1 MKYTINTNGYSSSSD
16 VSYKLLKL
24 QKSLDDDI
32 TNEDGSAANSSILA
46 MNQEPPSDTEE
57 SLGFEGDTDSDVD
70 THNDEK
76 NAQQKDSNSL
86 KQNYKNFID
95 SPTVA
100 NGLKTA
106 AALANKASD
115 FTKSSF
121 AKINAI
127 PENRREMISAKM
139 VAQAADEP
147 MTLGQQVKNFIGKA
161 GKVAGFSA
169 LSVACLPAAAGALVA
184 NKTIKAND
192 KKRALEDLQRQA
204 IIIDEKLNS
213 GSTDDPDTKADLL
226 IAKRQVET
234 AINKLKYG
242 IDLRGVHATN
252 RN

>member
-1 MKYTINTNGYSSSSD
+1 MKYTVNTNGYSSSSD
-16 VSYKLLKL
+16 AEYKLLKL
-24 QKSLDDDI
+24 KQSLDSDI
-32 TNEDGSAANSSILA
+32 TDEDGSAANSSILA
-46 MNQEPPSDTEE
+46 MNQEPPTDTEE
-57 SLGFEGDTDSDVD
+57 SLGFEGDTDSNVD
-70 THNDEK
+70 TRNDEK
-76 NAQQKDSNSL
+76 NSQEKDEKSL

-95 SPTVA
+95 SPTVT

-106 AALANKASD
+106 AALANKAGD
-115 FTKSSF
+115 FTKASF

-127 PENRREMISAKM
+127 PENRRELVAAKM

-161 GKVAGFSA
+161 GKAAGFA
-169 LSVACLPAAAGALVA
+169 GLTVACLPAGAAALVA

-204 IIIDEKLNS
+204 IIIDEKLNA
-213 GSTDDPDTKADLL
+213 GSDDPDTKADLL

-242 IDLRGVHATN
+242 IDLRGVHAS
-252 RN
+252 RQ